1 MSDSGH
7 DTAQQGTISIYL
19 IKIKPKTFMTDYR
32 YYQQISPNVYK
43 RKSLNSQFVIVAALL
58 FAVGAW
64 FFLKRA
70 PQVEAYIFSGILFI
84 FGCCFIVKMFSSVVI
99 DGNSQLIT
107 QKSGLLSSKR
117 TMAFADIQSFSLSNQ
132 IYVLI
137 LISSAYAI
145 VNRSNKQE
153 PVLLGTNLM
162 NVKNSEALLLETEKI
177 LGRR

>member
-1 MSDSGH
+1 
-7 DTAQQGTISIYL
+7 
-19 IKIKPKTFMTDYR
+19 MTDYR

-107 QKSGLLSSKR
+107 QKIG
-117 TMAFADIQSFSLSNQ
+117 
-132 IYVLI
+132 
-137 LISSAYAI
+137 AI
-145 VNRSNKQE
+145 VIQTNNGLCRYPKLQPKQ
-153 PVLLGTNLM
+153 PDLCFDIDFFCLCYC
-162 NVKNSEALLLETEKI
+162 KSI
-177 LGRR
+177 Q